1 MDLIIRRHG
10 KPMLVAILEDEPIM
24 LDRLSTIIEGWDR
37 ATDVIGFASNEAFS
51 GYLADG
57 NRVDILLADLKLPD
71 GSGCDSILLLST
83 LQPES
88 LSMAISALS
97 DGDSVSKAI
106 MAGAIGY
113 MHKDDTSRGVVSMLE
128 DALKG
133 MSPMSPSVANV
144 LFQVIREST
153 KIEPRSDK
161 KIPVLA
167 HNLTPREVEV
177 LQSIAKGYSYNETA
191 KILGLSRNT
200 VPVHIRHIYKKLQS
214 NNKLQAVHAGRRLGI
229 L

>member
-37 ATDVIGFASNEAFS
+37 ATDVIGFASNDAFS

-113 MHKDDTSRGVVSMLE
+113 MHKDDASRGVVSMLE

-200 VPVHIRHIYKKLQS
+200 VPVHIRNIYKKLQS
-214 NNKLQAVHAGRRLGI
+214 NNKLQAVHAARRLGI